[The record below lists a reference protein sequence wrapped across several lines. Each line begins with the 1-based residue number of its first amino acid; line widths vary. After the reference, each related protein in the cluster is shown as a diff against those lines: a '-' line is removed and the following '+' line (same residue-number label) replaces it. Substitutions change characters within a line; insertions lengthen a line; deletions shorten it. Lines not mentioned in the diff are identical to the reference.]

1 MRDDQT
7 GFTEVLEKVLQQ
19 NLRSKIQEVRWFVEQ
34 KQIRLM
40 QEQRGQLHARLP
52 SARQFPDRAFE
63 VSAFEFKLPC
73 DFTTLPIGLATISHQ
88 KFERSLA
95 RQERVMLT
103 QIADLEARM
112 ANDLSR
118 IELFVSQEA
127 TQKSG
132 LSGAVSSDKPDLGI
146 ARDSTFGIVEQ
157 ELFSVAF
164 IGLFDLK

>member
-1 MRDDQT
+1 
-7 GFTEVLEKVLQQ
+7 
-19 NLRSKIQEVRWFVEQ
+19 
-34 KQIRLM
+34 
-40 QEQRGQLHARLP
+40 
-52 SARQFPDRAFE
+52 
-63 VSAFEFKLPC
+63 
-73 DFTTLPIGLATISHQ
+73 
-88 KFERSLA
+88 
-95 RQERVMLT
+95 
-103 QIADLEARM
+103 
-112 ANDLSR
+112 LSR

>member
-1 MRDDQT
+1 
-7 GFTEVLEKVLQQ
+7 
-19 NLRSKIQEVRWFVEQ
+19 
-34 KQIRLM
+34 
-40 QEQRGQLHARLP
+40 
-52 SARQFPDRAFE
+52 
-63 VSAFEFKLPC
+63 
-73 DFTTLPIGLATISHQ
+73 LATISHQ

-95 RQERVMLT
+95 WQERVMLT